1 MLRPDRPWVVS
12 AGAPSSVS
20 LRRGFRGAF
29 PALRVSRETRCRS
42 RRVAYLKA
50 ALTSDPYEVLG
61 VSSDASIEEIKLA
74 YRKRTKALHPD
85 VNPSPNAAESFRR
98 VNRAY
103 AVVSDASRR
112 SLFDLGRD
120 LEARDEGFA
129 PDGET
134 RRRAA
139 RERYGSVSPSNAG
152 PDDGYW
158 DDVRQGSRYDGVGV
172 GRNAKTQSSK
182 SNPFGVVPDDAAL
195 RERNKRREMFR
206 AARNA
211 WTKWCSAWFVALTV
225 AVPLGAAYFAAY
237 GIAAGLNGGGV
248 PMLER

>member
-1 MLRPDRPWVVS
+1 
-12 AGAPSSVS
+12 
-20 LRRGFRGAF
+20 
-29 PALRVSRETRCRS
+29 
-42 RRVAYLKA
+42 
-50 ALTSDPYEVLG
+50 VLG

-158 DDVRQGSRYDGVGV
+158 DDVRQGVTIRRCGCG
-172 GRNAKTQSSK
+172 KE
-182 SNPFGVVPDDAAL
+182 
-195 RERNKRREMFR
+195 REN
-206 AARNA
+206 
-211 WTKWCSAWFVALTV
+211 TKF
-225 AVPLGAAYFAAY
+225 
-237 GIAAGLNGGGV
+237 
-248 PMLER
+248 

>member
-29 PALRVSRETRCRS
+29 PALRVSRASACRS
-42 RRVAYLKA
+42 RRVACTKA

-172 GRNAKTQSSK
+172 GRNAKTQSSE

-195 RERNKRREMFR
+195 RERNKRRQMFR
-206 AARNA
+206 AAQNA
-211 WTKWCSAWFVALTV
+211 WTKWCSAWFVALTL